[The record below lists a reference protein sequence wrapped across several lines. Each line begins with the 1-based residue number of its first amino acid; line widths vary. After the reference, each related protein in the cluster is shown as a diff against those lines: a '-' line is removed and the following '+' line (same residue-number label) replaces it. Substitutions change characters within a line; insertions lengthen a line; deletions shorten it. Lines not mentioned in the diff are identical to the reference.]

1 MIDNF
6 EPPKDLQDLWIG
18 KNAGKENID
27 MMVEQVLEQD
37 RRYRKA
43 SRREDIVSIV
53 IAAVFLPLLMFLAA
67 DARAP
72 ILRVGYGMMAIG
84 SAVTI
89 VALWLYHNWVRQA
102 PSTSSTSRTHLEQ
115 SVEYLDRQAKLYR
128 TSVLWCGAPVFIGGF
143 LIGLAAA
150 HANVWLGAVMCGG
163 SVLAWIGTWHRNGVR
178 KVREIEQRKARVQ
191 QVLQDLM

>member
-6 EPPKDLQDLWIG
+6 EPPNDLQDLWTS
-18 KNAGKENID
+18 NSAGKENID
-27 MMVEQVLEQD
+27 MMLEQVLEQE
-37 RRYRKA
+37 RKYQKA
-43 SRREDIVSIV
+43 SRREDIVSV
-53 IAAVFLPLLMFLAA
+53 LIAALTLPLLMLLAA
-67 DARAP
+67 GARAP
-72 ILRVGYGMMAIG
+72 ILRAGYGMMAIG

-89 VALWLYHNWVRQA
+89 VALWLYHNWVRRA
-102 PSTSSTSRTHLEQ
+102 PSTSSPSRTHMEQ

-150 HANVWLGAVMCGG
+150 HANVWLGSAMCSGC
-163 SVLAWIGTWHRNGVR
+163 VLAWIGTWYRNGVR

-191 QVLQDLM
+191 QVLQDLT